1 MAATAAE
8 HDHTSL
14 ALATWALGKL
24 AHSPSA
30 QLAAALRRRMA
41 ELAAACN
48 PQNLTNFVS
57 GFAMMGCPLTG
68 DDLEVRELERWQT
81 LGRQPELDAVCWTQQ
96 HAWTARWRTHGQ
108 RDRSVMWWIARV
120 LLPVGL
126 RRDCRLRK

>member
-1 MAATAAE
+1 MPMHDFSATQGLENTLWSFATLGITVQTSLLTAVDARMAATAAE

-41 ELAAACN
+41 EVAVACN

-68 DDLEVRELERWQT
+68 DDLEVRKPT
-81 LGRQPELDAVCWTQQ
+81 APE
-96 HAWTARWRTHGQ
+96 
-108 RDRSVMWWIARV
+108 
-120 LLPVGL
+120 
-126 RRDCRLRK
+126 

>member
-24 AHSPSA
+24 SHSPSA

-41 ELAAACN
+41 EVAAACN

-57 GFAMMGCPLTG
+57 GFAMMGCPLAG
-68 DDLEVRELERWQT
+68 DDLEVRKL
-81 LGRQPELDAVCWTQQ
+81 TQE
-96 HAWTARWRTHGQ
+96 
-108 RDRSVMWWIARV
+108 
-120 LLPVGL
+120 
-126 RRDCRLRK
+126 RLRGGSPSLVPSAGHPKEIAGVALNAGVWCALQDGSEGQCSL